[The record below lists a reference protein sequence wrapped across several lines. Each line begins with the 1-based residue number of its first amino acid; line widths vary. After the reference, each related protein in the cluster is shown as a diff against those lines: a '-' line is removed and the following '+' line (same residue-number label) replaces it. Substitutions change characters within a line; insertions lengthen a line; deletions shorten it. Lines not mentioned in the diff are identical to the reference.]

1 MLVHLTCDSFL
12 DEWIIGLPV
21 RYGGMGIPMHRN
33 IAPLA
38 YSTMS
43 DFTQAILQPIFDPV
57 YAADTERERQPE
69 PQRQRVAKL
78 YEEQY
83 KKHLDLTRD
92 QQNVL
97 LDNQSKFGKAWLTTI
112 PYNKSL
118 KLSNAEISAG
128 LHFRTLC
135 PGQAETCTSC
145 GLSNTLGHDDVCQ
158 SRPNLRRARHEHI
171 KHLLLKHLSS
181 VPNNTITPEPAT
193 KTSLKRTDFRIG
205 GCCSKVGGVSE
216 YDLTIIAPTADYKG
230 SRKDIQGC
238 KTAEGRYRKELE
250 WYEHEKILKYKNIT
264 HTPFCPLV
272 FSAGGTLTDTSKD
285 LFLHWK
291 EHFKHFG
298 TLVRHISVGLIRART
313 AFFTF

>member
-1 MLVHLTCDSFL
+1 MLVHLTSKVANKLDLLQGIQSQHALLLLTRCIQMELRHLQRCLRTDDILEEWEGLDTALMRQVQLLRGSPRDSFL

-92 QQNVL
+92 QQYVL

-230 SRKDIQGC
+230 SRKD
-238 KTAEGRYRKELE
+238 
-250 WYEHEKILKYKNIT
+250 
-264 HTPFCPLV
+264 
-272 FSAGGTLTDTSKD
+272 
-285 LFLHWK
+285 
-291 EHFKHFG
+291 
-298 TLVRHISVGLIRART
+298 
-313 AFFTF
+313 